1 MKRFTDIDYTK
12 DIESFQGN
20 TIFEDVYIS
29 GTLFYNLINQKE
41 FYPPKLTTTE
51 RDTLSLTEGAMI
63 YNSTNQRM
71 EIYNGTEWTTI
82 ASNTAGVTDN
92 QLLQITQ
99 KVDNTVKTLPGTGN
113 SGQDWETTEFSHSIT
128 PKGRGSKIKIWV
140 SSSMYQDL
148 NDATGGLSIRRKI
161 GTGTITFSSPATGSD
176 STDLSTAPYGLHP
189 FYCNGLSSPV
199 DLQHPVKMQ
208 FIDEP
213 PYSFGQTIKY
223 EVFYRSD
230 KAQNKWNGTRPG
242 SAVCILE
249 EIST

>member
-1 MKRFTDIDYTK
+1 MKKFTDIDYNK
-12 DIESFQGN
+12 DIEAFQGN
-20 TIFEDVYIS
+20 TIVEDLYVTGDIYH
-29 GTLFYNLINQKE
+29 NHQE
-41 FYPPKLTTTE
+41 FYPPSVTKEE
-51 RDTLSLTEGAMI
+51 RDALSVTEGAMI
-63 YNSTNQRM
+63 YNTTNKRIEIYTGPANEWKSDWTTAAGGTNQL
-71 EIYNGTEWTTI
+71 IQT
-82 ASNTAGVTDN
+82 
-92 QLLQITQ
+92 TQ
-99 KVDNTVKTLPGTGN
+99 KVDNTAKTLPGTGN

-128 PKGRGSKIKIWV
+128 PQALGSKIKIWV

-148 NDATGGLSIRRKI
+148 NDVTGGLSIRKKI

-189 FYCNGLSSPV
+189 FYCSGLSSPF
-199 DLQHPVKMQ
+199 DFQHPVKMQ

-213 PYSFGQTIKY
+213 SYSLGQTIKY

-230 KAQNKWNGTRPG
+230 KAQNQWNGTRPG